1 MAGFRSGEFKSSG
14 SDGAVL
20 RCPSRLT
27 SSISIRVASVVAD
40 RRGFYRLRGK
50 KKERR
55 KERKGERFVSE
66 LKNTTDWLHNLK
78 WQRKGKSKLR
88 RRPRDSIYH
97 LFIIERSISGSFPIF
112 IRRAPSPPNFCSQRW
127 KCPSL
132 PFEISL
138 KIFQSNFETTT
149 YTANVFVFSSSSA
162 RYFAIK
168 FLSSTACICT
178 RVLWRIDRVLY
189 RYILWPR
196 GKWLDAW
203 CLCRLTIT
211 IT

>member
-1 MAGFRSGEFKSSG
+1 MTHIREIRSEKMAGFRSGEFKSSG

-66 LKNTTDWLHNLK
+66 RKNTTDWLHNLK

-112 IRRAPSPPNFCSQRW
+112 IRRAPSPPNFCSQR
-127 KCPSL
+127 
-132 PFEISL
+132 
-138 KIFQSNFETTT
+138 
-149 YTANVFVFSSSSA
+149 
-162 RYFAIK
+162 
-168 FLSSTACICT
+168 
-178 RVLWRIDRVLY
+178 
-189 RYILWPR
+189 
-196 GKWLDAW
+196 
-203 CLCRLTIT
+203 
-211 IT
+211 

>member
-1 MAGFRSGEFKSSG
+1 MPVVNFSLSLSLCRIRNDRVTVGFKWGRMTHIREIRSEKMAGFRSGEFKSSG

-50 KKERR
+50 KK
-55 KERKGERFVSE
+55 
-66 LKNTTDWLHNLK
+66 TDWLHNLK

-112 IRRAPSPPNFCSQRW
+112 IRRAPSPPNFCSQR
-127 KCPSL
+127 
-132 PFEISL
+132 
-138 KIFQSNFETTT
+138 
-149 YTANVFVFSSSSA
+149 
-162 RYFAIK
+162 
-168 FLSSTACICT
+168 
-178 RVLWRIDRVLY
+178 
-189 RYILWPR
+189 
-196 GKWLDAW
+196 
-203 CLCRLTIT
+203 
-211 IT
+211 

>member
-1 MAGFRSGEFKSSG
+1 MPVVNFSLSLSLCRIRNDRVTVGFKWGRMTHIREIRSEKMAGFRSGEFKSSG

-78 WQRKGKSKLR
+78 WQRKGKNKLR

-112 IRRAPSPPNFCSQRW
+112 IRRAPSPPNFCSQR
-127 KCPSL
+127 
-132 PFEISL
+132 
-138 KIFQSNFETTT
+138 
-149 YTANVFVFSSSSA
+149 
-162 RYFAIK
+162 
-168 FLSSTACICT
+168 
-178 RVLWRIDRVLY
+178 
-189 RYILWPR
+189 
-196 GKWLDAW
+196 
-203 CLCRLTIT
+203 
-211 IT
+211 